1 MHIARKVSFA
11 GSWSQNVSNF
21 KILCVEDNREAQRM
35 LTFLLTKAGYEVITA
50 EDGPQGIE
58 KAKAWRPALILVDM
72 MMPGMTGTEV
82 IRRLRADPVNK
93 DVPMLVLSAY
103 NKPALIEEALAAG
116 ADDYLIKTICL
127 DELTRVIDDYLRV
140 GQTMLTRR
148 RVSPS
153 LSAVPK

>member
-1 MHIARKVSFA
+1 MQITRKVSID

-82 IRRLRADPVNK
+82 IRRLRADPINK

-103 NKPALIEEALAAG
+103 NNPALIEEALAAG
-116 ADDYLIKTICL
+116 ADDYLIKTISL
-127 DELTRVIDDYLRV
+127 DELTQVIDDYLRV

-153 LSAVPK
+153 LSAAPR